1 MQNLGCIY
9 SHVLFVV
16 EKASLC
22 HISMWH
28 LKLLS
33 KNRQFM
39 AAVKMCST
47 LPLTLHGN
55 IWGWTFTRI
64 EGYLPVWRG
73 VLEFQRRQTKKTQ
86 PSGKTANLST
96 NKTPQQNLANENHFH
111 HKFKSTPQEKQ
122 EQPSSDFYS
131 HGFRLKFMIINYYHY
146 TPKT

>member
-1 MQNLGCIY
+1 
-9 SHVLFVV
+9 
-16 EKASLC
+16 
-22 HISMWH
+22 MWH
-28 LKLLS
+28 LKLIS

-47 LPLTLHGN
+47 LPLTLHGS

-111 HKFKSTPQEKQ
+111 HKFKSKSPRKTRTAKQ
-122 EQPSSDFYS
+122 RFFILMGLGWNLWLQIIIVTLPKPNSSQAGETETFK
-131 HGFRLKFMIINYYHY
+131 RKLIWINRS
-146 TPKT
+146 